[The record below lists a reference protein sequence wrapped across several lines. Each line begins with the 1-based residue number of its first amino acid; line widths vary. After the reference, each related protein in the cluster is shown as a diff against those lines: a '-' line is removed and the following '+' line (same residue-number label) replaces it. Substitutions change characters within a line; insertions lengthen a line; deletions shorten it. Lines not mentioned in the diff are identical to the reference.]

1 MVLDETDKEEQDPTV
16 QVWLYYYIGNHF
28 LFLRDPGQA
37 LEFVNKAIEHTPT
50 LLDLYTLKG
59 KIMQVAGDR
68 QTCSKLF
75 EEARILDQADRA
87 INALAAC
94 YQVKAGEVERG
105 QDTIGIFFRD
115 CGYEVTVHSN

>member
-1 MVLDETDKEEQDPTV
+1 MYAQPDKVSVIQAFLLKCNDNMEKSMVLDETDKEEQDPTV

-59 KIMQVAGDR
+59 KIM
-68 QTCSKLF
+68 
-75 EEARILDQADRA
+75 
-87 INALAAC
+87 
-94 YQVKAGEVERG
+94 
-105 QDTIGIFFRD
+105 
-115 CGYEVTVHSN
+115 